1 MVDYNDTGNV
11 ETISHVHIGVF
22 DICLFLFQ
30 RVALKCAALIRILS
44 SPGPSFSPYIISGL
58 LWWYFNVTLWH
69 HQQMKFTLWVLVAL
83 IYWWLYSLWLRALS
97 YNSDATLSQTFQ
109 PMTAQ
114 LSMKA
119 ELPLAKILATA
130 SCRSSKTGPSDP
142 IWWHRSGSTLAQ
154 VMRLTAPSL
163 YLNQCWLTMSEA
175 HWQSLMVNFTRDTV
189 AINYWI
195 GQA

>member
-11 ETISHVHIGVF
+11 ETIFQVPIGVF
-22 DICLFLFQ
+22 DICLFWFQ
-30 RVALKCAALIRILS
+30 HVALKCAALIRILS

-83 IYWWLYSLWLRALS
+83 IYWWLYSLSPRALP
-97 YNSDATLSQTFQ
+97 YNSLSQTFQ

-114 LSMKA
+114 LS
-119 ELPLAKILATA
+119 LAKILATA

-142 IWWHRSGSTLAQ
+142 IWWYRSGSTLVQ
-154 VMRLTAPSL
+154 VMPCCLTAPSL